1 MKMTMNLDKLNIFKN
16 SYGLLFATLGVL
28 IQVFA
33 FIYTGATWLSLISG
47 VTGIIAV
54 VLCAER
60 KMSFW
65 IFAWIQLITYVILA
79 VDQQLWGEVGENI
92 FYAITM
98 IAGMFIWNKNKEGDQ
113 VKAKQLTKNKFEL
126 TKIGCVLGII
136 ALWSVLKQTNDTQ
149 PFMDSITTVPAI
161 IAQIFMILA
170 YREQWYFWLIID
182 VASIYMWAIACNWCM
197 VSQFI
202 FWTINCLYGLRKW
215 NNCEVS

>member
-1 MKMTMNLDKLNIFKN
+1 MIKLFDNR
-16 SYGLLFATLGVL
+16 YGLMFAILGVL
-28 IQVFA
+28 LQVFA
-33 FIYTGATWLSLISG
+33 FFYTGASILSLISG
-47 VTGIIAV
+47 VSGIFAV

-65 IFAWIQLITYVILA
+65 IFAWIQLITYLIL
-79 VDQQLWGEVGENI
+79 VWDQKLWGEVGENI

-98 IAGMFIWNKNKEGDQ
+98 IGGMFIWNKYKENDK
-113 VKAKQLTKNKFEL
+113 VKSRSLSKNFFEL
-126 TKIGCVLGII
+126 IKICCAIGILL
-136 ALWSVLKQTNDTQ
+136 LWYCLKCTDDTQ

-161 IAQIFMILA
+161 IAQILMITA
-170 YREQWYFWLIID
+170 YKEQWYFWLIID
-182 VASIYMWAIACNWCM
+182 IASIYMWAIACDWCM

>member
-1 MKMTMNLDKLNIFKN
+1 MTKLFDNR
-16 SYGLLFATLGVL
+16 YGLMFAILGVL
-28 IQVFA
+28 LQVFA
-33 FIYTGATWLSLISG
+33 FFYTGASILSLISG
-47 VTGIIAV
+47 VSGIFAV

-65 IFAWIQLITYVILA
+65 IFAWIQLITYLILA
-79 VDQQLWGEVGENI
+79 WDQKLWGEVGENI

-98 IAGMFIWNKNKEGDQ
+98 IGGMFIWNKYKENDK
-113 VKAKQLTKNKFEL
+113 VKSRSLSKNFFEL
-126 TKIGCVLGII
+126 IKITCRIGILL
-136 ALWSVLKQTNDTQ
+136 LWCCLKCTNDQQ

-161 IAQIFMILA
+161 IGHILMITV
-170 YREQWYFWLIID
+170 YKEHWYFFLIID
-182 VASIYMWAIACNWCM
+182 IASIYMWAIACDWCM

>member
-1 MKMTMNLDKLNIFKN
+1 MNLDKLNIFKN

-79 VDQQLWGEVGENI
+79 INQQLWGEVGENI

-136 ALWSVLKQTNDTQ
+136 ALWCVLKQTNDTQ

-182 VASIYMWAIACNWCM
+182 VASIYMWAVAGNWCM
-197 VSQFI
+197 AAQFV
-202 FWTINCLYGLRKW
+202 FWTANCLYGLKNW
-215 NNCEVS
+215 KNEIS

>member
-1 MKMTMNLDKLNIFKN
+1 MIKLFDNR
-16 SYGLLFATLGVL
+16 YGLMFAILGVL
-28 IQVFA
+28 LQVFA
-33 FIYTGATWLSLISG
+33 FFYTGASILSLISG
-47 VTGIIAV
+47 VSGIFAV

-65 IFAWIQLITYVILA
+65 IFAWIQLITYLILA
-79 VDQQLWGEVGENI
+79 WDQKLWGEVGENI

-98 IAGMFIWNKNKEGDQ
+98 IGGMFIWNKYKENDK
-113 VKAKQLTKNKFEL
+113 VKSRSLSKNFFEL
-126 TKIGCVLGII
+126 IKIVCAIGILL
-136 ALWSVLKQTNDTQ
+136 LWYCLKCTNDTQ

-161 IAQIFMILA
+161 IAQILMITA
-170 YREQWYFWLIID
+170 YKEQWYFWLIID
-182 VASIYMWAIACNWCM
+182 IASIYMWAIACDWCM